1 MSISSTATLRIGLSR
16 IGYSLVGLG
25 VVAGI
30 VGWVKAGA
38 IIIAIGSAGVSL
50 SRDGR
55 GKIERFMPLVL
66 ALALLALAIS
76 LPGNG

>member
-1 MSISSTATLRIGLSR
+1 MSVSSIATLRVGLSR
-16 IGYSLVGLG
+16 IGYSLVGAG
-25 VVAGI
+25 VLMGI
-30 VGWVKAGA
+30 AGWVRGGAA
-38 IIIAIGSAGVSL
+38 IIAVGSVAVSL

-66 ALALLALAIS
+66 ALALLALAIA